1 MEKHMTETTESY
13 DRYVS
18 FKNADWEAKSQR
30 VLDRLQIH
38 IDGETSP
45 FWKYFI
51 EQRTW
56 AHNQGMDDLR
66 VLHNFLPT
74 IRELL
79 EGMDDRETLVLL
91 EDLEEGCM

>member
-1 MEKHMTETTESY
+1 MTETY
-13 DRYVS
+13 DRYTS

-30 VLDRLQIH
+30 VLDHLQVH
-38 IDGETSP
+38 IDGQTSP
-45 FWKYFI
+45 FWNYFI
-51 EQRTW
+51 QQRKW
-56 AHNQGMDDLR
+56 AHQQGMDDLR

-79 EGMDDRETLVLL
+79 EGLDDQKTLALL